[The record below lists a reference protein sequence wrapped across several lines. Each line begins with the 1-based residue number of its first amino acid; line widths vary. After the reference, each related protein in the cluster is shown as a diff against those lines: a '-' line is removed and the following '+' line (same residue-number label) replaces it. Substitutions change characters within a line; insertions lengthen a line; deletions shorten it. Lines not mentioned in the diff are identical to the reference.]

1 MFVPRLPPFGSKER
15 FGELQLRL
23 PPFRFYPG
31 THDSSEA
38 SRFLNENSGLLRQ
51 NFFSLVI
58 LLLPKGGLLV
68 SFSLRPAH
76 HTLVGRAGAYTEPRP
91 GQSKPAPRPSE
102 AQGSPSRA
110 EGWSPPLSR
119 SFTWTSCPPK
129 CHRGINALWRTD
141 AVPFYG
147 TVVLYS
153 PGKAQKLRLPL
164 GILGD

>member
-1 MFVPRLPPFGSKER
+1 MRLVCR
-15 FGELQLRL
+15 FLVQRAIWGKQLRL
-23 PPFRFYPG
+23 PSFRFHPG

-38 SRFLNENSGLLRQ
+38 SRFLSKNSGLLRQ

-58 LLLPKGGLLV
+58 LLLPKGGLGV

-76 HTLVGRAGAYTEPRP
+76 HTLAGRGGAYTEPSP
-91 GQSKPAPRPSE
+91 GTSEPAPRPSE

-119 SFTWTSCPPK
+119 FFARTSCPPI
-129 CHRGINALWRTD
+129 CHRGIDALLRKD

-153 PGKAQKLRLPL
+153 PEKAQKLRLQL
-164 GILGD
+164 GI